1 MRTKT
6 LLLTAAVTAAGVA
19 TSMAQ
24 VFSVN
29 AVGYVNTTLKPK
41 YNLISNPLRASN
53 NTIGELFK
61 NIEGGVPDGLQV
73 YKFNGTGFTTATYD
87 AIDAAFGPPAA
98 ASQTVLPGEGVFVNV
113 PGTADKKL
121 TFVGEVEQGNLV
133 NPIPAGLSIRSSQVP
148 QEGTVTALGMPAG
161 SDGDQIYQF
170 NSTTQGYTTATFD
183 GIDNN
188 WDKVIT
194 LKVGEALFLKRKTA
208 ANWTRTFTVN

>member
-29 AVGYVNTTLKPK
+29 AVGYVNTTLRPK

-61 NIEGGVPDGLQV
+61 NVEGGVPNGFQV
-73 YKFNGTGFTTATYD
+73 YKFNGTGFTTATFD
-87 AIDAAFGPPAA
+87 DLSLTFEPPAA
-98 ASQTVLPGEGVFVNV
+98 AAQTVLPGEGVFVNN
-113 PGTADKKL
+113 PTTTDKKL
-121 TFVGEVEQGNLV
+121 TFVGEVEQGALV

-148 QEGTVTALGMPAG
+148 QEGTVTALGMPNGAN
-161 SDGDQIYQF
+161 GDQIYQF
-170 NSTTQGYTTATFD
+170 VPATQSYNTATFD
-183 GIDNN
+183 DLDNA

-194 LKVGEALFLKRKTA
+194 LKVGEAVFLKRA
-208 ANWTRTFTVN
+208 AAASWNRTFSVN